1 MASNQTVTGEENRK
15 LRSAPKPRVQQ
26 PWELEP
32 TPDGFRI
39 PPPPPGFR
47 GGK

>member
-1 MASNQTVTGEENRK
+1 MDKQAGTTSRQD
-15 LRSAPKPRVQQ
+15 APKPRAQQ

-32 TPDGFRI
+32 TPTGFRI
-39 PPPPPGFR
+39 PPPPAKA

>member
-1 MASNQTVTGEENRK
+1 MSQQAGKEAK
-15 LRSAPKPRVQQ
+15 GGPKPRVQQ

-32 TPDGFRI
+32 TPTGFRI
-39 PPPPPGFR
+39 PPPPAKA